1 MIAPR
6 PVRSVRHF
14 WALIPL
20 FCLTAATPGDPGRV
34 TARRLNRTEYNYALQ
49 DLLGIRYPASAD
61 FPQDDSGYGFDNI
74 GDVLSLSPVLM
85 EHYMNAAEKA
95 ARYVVFG
102 PRPMRATVAKYQAVA
117 RPQPLEATPLMEA
130 DTTGLSKPT
139 AMHFRH
145 NFPME
150 AEYAFLPTVGGDQT
164 PGQELHFGLWIDG
177 VQVATVNS
185 ETGRRAELRA
195 TVPAGEHTVSMS
207 YVKPTRT
214 GRINLVEIDGP
225 FAATSPQP
233 VVPADA
239 RAYLTSL
246 AHRAFRR
253 PVTTQEIDR
262 FLALVALVQTQGDSC
277 EEGIALA
284 IQGILVSPHFLFRI
298 ESDPK
303 SKQPRA
309 LTAIELA
316 SRLSFFL
323 WSSIPDDEL
332 LRAAE
337 NGSLRKAAVLEAQ
350 VRRMLRDPKADRL
363 AESFAGQWLEIR
375 RLESVKP
382 DIARFP
388 EFDDLVRLSLRRETE
403 LFFSGIVRED
413 RSILEFLDAQ
423 YTYVN
428 GRLGVFYGMPG
439 VQGPEFRK
447 VDLTGTQRT
456 GVLGQG
462 SVLTVSSYANRTSPV
477 LRGKWILENL
487 LNSPPPPPP
496 PDVPLIDEAKVGS
509 AISMRQQMEQ
519 HRTHPACAGC
529 HAPMDPLGLGLENFN
544 AVGQWRSHD
553 GAFAVDASG
562 KLPDGR
568 EFRGPVELAATLAAR
583 PDAFTRCL
591 TEKLMIYALGRGLT
605 SADKATVQQIAARL
619 AVKQYRFSALMLE
632 IVTTPQ
638 FQMRGA
644 DDRHS

>member
-1 MIAPR
+1 
-6 PVRSVRHF
+6 VRHF

-20 FCLTAATPGDPGRV
+20 FCVAAATPGDPGRV
-34 TARRLNRTEYNYALQ
+34 TARRLTRTEYNYALH
-49 DLLGIRYPASAD
+49 DLLGIRYPAAAD

-85 EHYMNAAEKA
+85 EHYLNAAEKA
-95 ARYVVFG
+95 ARFVVFG
-102 PRPMRATVAKYQAVA
+102 PPPMRATVAKYQAVA
-117 RPQPLEATPLMEA
+117 RPQPFQATPLMEA
-130 DTTGLSKPT
+130 DATGLSKPT

-177 VQVATVNS
+177 TQVAALDS

-195 TVPAGEHTVSMS
+195 SIPAGEHTVSMS
-207 YVKPTRT
+207 YMKPTRT
-214 GRINLVEIDGP
+214 GRINQVEIDGP
-225 FAATSPQP
+225 FRSAARPGA
-233 VVPADA
+233 VPADA

-253 PVTTQEIDR
+253 PVTAQEIDR
-262 FLALVALVQTQGDSC
+262 FLALVALAEAQGDSY
-277 EEGIALA
+277 EEGLALA

-298 ESDPK
+298 EPDAK
-303 SKQPRA
+303 SKQARA
-309 LTAIELA
+309 LTALELA

-337 NGSLRKAAVLEAQ
+337 SGLLRRPAMFEAQ

-382 DIARFP
+382 DVARFP
-388 EFDDLVRLSLRRETE
+388 EFDDLVRYSLRRETE
-403 LFFSGIVRED
+403 LFFSGIVRDD
-413 RSILEFLDAQ
+413 RSVLEFLDAK
-423 YTYVN
+423 YTYLN
-428 GRLGVFYGMPG
+428 GRLGVFYGMPA

-447 VDLTGTQRT
+447 VDLAGTPRT
-456 GVLGQG
+456 GVLGHG

-487 LNSPPPPPP
+487 LNAPPPPPP
-496 PDVPLIDEAKVGS
+496 PDVPLIDESKVGT

-519 HRTHPACAGC
+519 HRTNSACAGC
-529 HAPMDPLGLGLENFN
+529 HAPMDSLGFGLENFT
-544 AVGQWRSHD
+544 AVGQWRSQD
-553 GAFAVDASG
+553 GAFPIDASG
-562 KLPDGR
+562 KVPDGR
-568 EFRGPVELAATLAAR
+568 EFRGPADLAATLAAR
-583 PDAFTRCL
+583 PDAFARCL
-591 TEKLMIYALGRGLT
+591 TEKLMTYALGRGLT
-605 SADKATVQQIAARL
+605 SADKATVQQIAVRL
-619 AVKQYRFSALMLE
+619 AAKQYRFSALILE
-632 IVTTPQ
+632 IVSSPQ

-644 DDRHS
+644 DVRHA